1 MAKEKL
7 TAADKKFIK
16 EFLNGDN
23 LDFSI
28 KTITRRNPYSGEAA
42 ELDPVSAAAYDFVK
56 KIEPILYAA
65 DALKKVHPKL
75 KPSNSVSYFD
85 RARYIVSKMSHDAY
99 MTLLD

>member
-23 LDFSI
+23 IDFSTEI
-28 KTITRRNPYSGEAA
+28 ITRRNRFSGEEA
-42 ELDPVSAAAYDFVK
+42 ELDPVSAAAFDFVMK
-56 KIEPILYAA
+56 LEPILYAA
-65 DALKKVHPKL
+65 DALKQVHPKL
-75 KPSNSVSYFD
+75 KPSNSVMNFD
-85 RARYIVSKMSHDAY
+85 RARFIMQKMNPDAY